1 MACSGNCSAC
11 PFPCA
16 GASKLFERAKQTI
29 TGENKTPEHGND
41 TNNKGG
47 IKMSEAVGGCH
58 AGNEEKIG
66 RLDERNNANAERGKT
81 CLTCFVVGALVVA
94 GSLWYINSKID
105 ALKVEIAT
113 GITKVQTESSI
124 KLQHLE
130 KRMEELKSECE
141 QAKRDYTSARV
152 YVSRHKE

>member
-1 MACSGNCSAC
+1 
-11 PFPCA
+11 
-16 GASKLFERAKQTI
+16 
-29 TGENKTPEHGND
+29 
-41 TNNKGG
+41 
-47 IKMSEAVGGCH
+47 MSEAVGGCH

-94 GSLWYINSKID
+94 GSLWYINGKID

-130 KRMEELKSECE
+130 KRVEELNRDCE

-152 YVSRHKE
+152 YISRHKQ

>member
-1 MACSGNCSAC
+1 M
-11 PFPCA
+11 
-16 GASKLFERAKQTI
+16 
-29 TGENKTPEHGND
+29 GENNTPEHGD
-41 TNNKGG
+41 KPIEGG

-66 RLDERNNANAERGKT
+66 RLDERNNANTERGKT

-130 KRMEELKSECE
+130 KRVEELKRECE

>member
-1 MACSGNCSAC
+1 
-11 PFPCA
+11 
-16 GASKLFERAKQTI
+16 
-29 TGENKTPEHGND
+29 
-41 TNNKGG
+41 
-47 IKMSEAVGGCH
+47 MSEAVGGCH

-66 RLDERNNANAERGKT
+66 RLDERNNANTERGKT
-81 CLTCFVVGALVVA
+81 CLMCFVVGALVVA

-130 KRMEELKSECE
+130 KRVEELNRDCE

-152 YVSRHKE
+152 YISRHKE